1 MKNYI
6 KKFVAFAFIALPLG
20 GVCGG
25 LLTACSVDDTKPQGM
40 LDQQTA
46 FENPENLVT
55 AAYASMGDDWYS
67 YPFNLWPY
75 GDMSADDCY
84 KGGSGLG
91 DTGYHPMEVFSSLT
105 NDRGEFDELW
115 YRLYVAISR
124 CNRAIEAITKD
135 KASEEANKHLLAEA
149 RFLRAHFYYKLQQMW
164 YEVPI
169 IKENMDNAAI
179 EATTQSSH
187 EDVMKFLVEEFTFA
201 KNNLERIAPGKT
213 GRATRAAAYAYLAK
227 VYLNWAYGDG
237 YEASTGYAHVDTKKM
252 EKVVLYADSVLADGY
267 KLLPEYGNVFM
278 ANHKNSEESVFA
290 VQHSD
295 KADDG
300 TQFGRANWSNML
312 NGCWGIWSCGW
323 DFHKPSQN
331 LVNAFKT
338 KNGLPMFNDFD
349 KDHNEY
355 PINGAPTAQKWDPR
369 LFHTVG
375 MPTFPYKYEKEY
387 TLTTD
392 NSRTPA
398 TYGYYTSLKEVPQ
411 RSKGET
417 FSSPWQAFDMNE
429 FVIRFTDV
437 MLWRAEAMIETGDNA
452 GALEIINQIRGRA
465 KKSVAKY
472 IGYAADQCEIELY
485 DGATFNADPRQA
497 LRWER
502 RLEMAMEH
510 ERYFD
515 LRRWGLASQTLKD
528 YFASEQND
536 NYEGQEYATYLKDA
550 FYTTDKN
557 EYWPVPYN
565 QMYYTPGLYEQNRGY
580 TK

>member
-1 MKNYI
+1 MKLKNI
-6 KKFVAFAFIALPLG
+6 FIIAAMAVAASSCDFLEVPPTGVIDDAEALSHP
-20 GVCGG
+20 
-25 LLTACSVDDTKPQGM
+25 DEM
-40 LDQQTA
+40 
-46 FENPENLVT
+46 VT
-55 AAYASMGDDWYS
+55 AAYASLGADWYT
-67 YPFNLWPY
+67 YPFNLWPF
-75 GDMSADDCY
+75 GDLASDDCL
-84 KGGSGLG
+84 KGGSGTT
-91 DTGYHPMEVFSSLT
+91 DTDYHPMEVWSSLMPSSP
-105 NDRGEFDELW
+105 GHLDELW
-115 YRLYVAISR
+115 YRFYVAISR
-124 CNRAIEAITKD
+124 CNRALISLDEYGNDKLGKELATKRR
-135 KASEEANKHLLAEA
+135 AEVH
-149 RFLRAHFYYKLQQMW
+149 FLRAHWYFKLAQVFYQ
-164 YEVPI
+164 VPWI
-169 IKENMDNAAI
+169 DETVVRNTA
-179 EATTQSSH
+179 H
-187 EDVMKFLVEEFTFA
+187 ESVTNVEFTHAQLMQKVIDDFQ
-201 KNNLERIAPGKT
+201 IAYDSLDIAGPGAT
-213 GRATRAAAYAYLAK
+213 GRATKEAAAAYLAK
-227 VYLNWAYGDG
+227 CYLTRAYGDG
-237 YEASTGYAHVDTKKM
+237 YEATTGYAHVNKADM
-252 EKVVLYADSVLADGY
+252 DSVLKYTNVVIGAGY
-267 KLLPEYGNVFM
+267 DYEEDFGDLFM
-278 ANHKNSEESVFA
+278 QDNRNGKESVFSI
-290 VQHSD
+290 QHSD
-295 KADDG
+295 YTNDN

-349 KDHNEY
+349 KEHNEY

-452 GALEIINQIRGRA
+452 GALEIINKIRGRA